1 VTYLADTVV
10 MLRYFEM
17 GRVRRAISVIKKRTG
32 SHEDT
37 IRELKI
43 NGNGINLGAPL
54 VEFQGVLRG
63 VPTYVGK
70 RAPLM
75 ESS

>member
-1 VTYLADTVV
+1 
-10 MLRYFEM
+10 MLRYFEAF

-43 NGNGINLGAPL
+43 DSGGMTLGPPL
-54 VEFQGVLRG
+54 AEFQGVLRG
-63 VPTYVGK
+63 VPTYVGGSLP
-70 RAPLM
+70 AT
-75 ESS
+75 EDA